1 MEKYSMLELK
11 NSDLEEINGGW
22 GFSVVVAI
30 GGVFVAAYNAGYKF
44 GSDLAK
50 K

>member
-1 MEKYSMLELK
+1 MEKYSGLELK
-11 NSDLEEINGGW
+11 DSDLEQIHGGW
-22 GFSVVVAI
+22 GFGVVVAI

-50 K
+50 R